1 MEQPYPI
8 LEFDPAPEAIYS
20 PQHHIVRS
28 ADVPERCVL
37 CFFHDVL
44 AALRDRGAAT
54 PVAMLGSELGPNPVY
69 RIEVAGE
76 PVALVHPGV
85 GAPMAAF
92 FLEEL
97 IALGCTTF
105 IACGGAGVLDR
116 EIAVGHLV
124 VPVAAIR
131 DEGTSYHYL
140 PPGREVAPDPA
151 ALAAIE
157 RVLSRQHVAYH
168 RARTWTTDGLYRETP
183 ARVQRRRAE
192 GCATVEME
200 AAALFA
206 VARFRGVPLAQI
218 LYGGDDVSG
227 LDDWDHRGWDRQGD
241 LREALCWLAAEA
253 ALEVGRSGSGVARGG
268 DPG

>member
-1 MEQPYPI
+1 MPPSYPI
-8 LEFDPAPEAIYS
+8 LEFDPDREAIYS

-28 ADVPERCVL
+28 AEVPECCVL

-44 AALRDRGAAT
+44 TGLRERGAAV
-54 PVAMLGSELGPNPVY
+54 PVATLGSEMGPNPVY
-69 RIEVAGE
+69 RIMVGE
-76 PVALVHPGV
+76 RPVALVHPGV

-124 VPVAAIR
+124 VPTAAIR

-140 PPGREVAPDPA
+140 PPAREVAPDPV

-157 RVLSRQHVAYH
+157 RTLTRRGVAYH
-168 RARTWTTDGLYRETP
+168 RAKTWTTDGLYRETP
-183 ARVQRRRAE
+183 ARVARRRAE

-200 AAALFA
+200 AATLFA
-206 VARFRGVPLAQI
+206 VAQFRAVPLAQI

-227 LDDWDHRGWDRQGD
+227 LGDWDHRGWDRQGD
-241 LREALCWLAAEA
+241 VREQLCWLAAEVA
-253 ALEVGRSGSGVARGG
+253 TEVGSGK
-268 DPG
+268 